1 MMNEASR
8 TKRILVVE
16 DDPEI
21 LKVLSTFLRTLPGV
35 EVTAVGDARSAM
47 RALEAGPSFQ
57 LVCLDLMLPEVS
69 GFQLCEHIRKSW
81 TMEALPVLVA
91 SSRTSPADRAFAM
104 DLGANGYVTKPFSRA
119 DLLKM
124 VRKLLG
130 MPL

>member
-1 MMNEASR
+1 MNEASKS
-8 TKRILVVE
+8 KRILVVE

-21 LKVLSTFLRTLPGV
+21 LKVLATFLKTLPGV
-35 EVTAVGDARSAM
+35 EVTAVGDARAAM
-47 RALEAGPSFQ
+47 RALEGGPQFQ

-69 GFQLCEHIRKSW
+69 GFQLCEHIRKTW
-81 TMEALPVLVA
+81 TADALPVLVA

-104 DLGANGYVTKPFSRA
+104 ELGANAYVTKPFGRA
-119 DLLKM
+119 DLLKQ